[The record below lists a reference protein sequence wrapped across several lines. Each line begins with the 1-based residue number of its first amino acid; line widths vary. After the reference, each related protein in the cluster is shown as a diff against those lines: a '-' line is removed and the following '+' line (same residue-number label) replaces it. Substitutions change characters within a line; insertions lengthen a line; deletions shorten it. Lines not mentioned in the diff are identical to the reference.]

1 MEESMIKKETGKVYG
16 MWAFIVSEILVILGA
31 IAILLNAAS
40 GVDLGGI
47 TATHVFTLQG
57 TIFATTWA
65 TVSANKVT
73 KNIKKVGE

>member
-1 MEESMIKKETGKVYG
+1 MEDAEKERGKVYDT
-16 MWAFIVSEILVILGA
+16 WAFVVSEILVILGA
-31 IAILLNAAS
+31 IAIVINAVS
-40 GVDLGGI
+40 GADLGGI

-73 KNIKKVGE
+73 KNMRGS